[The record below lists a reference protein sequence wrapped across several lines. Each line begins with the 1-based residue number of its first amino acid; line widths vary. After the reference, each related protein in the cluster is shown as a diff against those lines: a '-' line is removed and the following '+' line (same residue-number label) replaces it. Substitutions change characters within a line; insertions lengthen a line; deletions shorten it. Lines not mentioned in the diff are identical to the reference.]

1 MTNKTLILSDKADD
15 RIFSDA
21 AERLREHFGDWE
33 FGNILRRPDGSK
45 RLCISRDGQEIL
57 LFTDYSDNETA
68 LSHPI
73 SAGGELRRIFADYCN
88 SEALREQNDSRQFE
102 KNTAVKTKVY
112 FVLLIALGY
121 IAASI
126 VLFILNILLPF
137 LGPALYVIPAAV
149 ILFNILIYN
158 KMLEL
163 FGNCI
168 WVFAAQGGAAV
179 VLAVLGLI
187 SRYLFSVFLIIG
199 GVYILGAAVAAIY
212 HKVTTPKR
220 KG

>member
-1 MTNKTLILSDKADD
+1 MKNKTLILSDKADD

-21 AERLREHFGDWE
+21 AERLREHFYDWE

-73 SAGGELRRIFADYCN
+73 SAGGELRRIFADYGN
-88 SEALREQNDSRQFE
+88 SEALREQDDNRQFE
-102 KNTAVKTKVY
+102 KNPAVKTKVY

-121 IAASI
+121 IGASI
-126 VLFILNILLPF
+126 VLFILNILLTF
-137 LGPALYVIPAAV
+137 AGSALYFIPAAV
-149 ILFNILIYN
+149 ILFDILIYN

-168 WVFAAQGGAAV
+168 WVFAAQSGAAV

-187 SRYLFSVFLIIG
+187 SRYLFAVFLVIG
-199 GVYILGAAVAAIY
+199 GVYIFGAAVAAIY
-212 HKVTTPKR
+212 YNVTTPKR